1 MGFGFW
7 SLEENYLINSKFSSK
22 VESNKKPKTKAQKPK
37 TIFSMYYDKEGNE
50 INPALLPMPRLCAD
64 CDKKDD
70 IEEEILCT
78 LTRLDQRER
87 PDFVCHSYVSRYGVL
102 NDDIIE

>member
-1 MGFGFW
+1 
-7 SLEENYLINSKFSSK
+7 
-22 VESNKKPKTKAQKPK
+22 
-37 TIFSMYYDKEGNE
+37 MYYDRDGNE

-78 LTRLDQRER
+78 LTRLNQRDKKE
-87 PDFVCHSYVSRYGVL
+87 FVCYAYVSRYGVL